1 MKNSDL
7 AILGLIHERPR
18 HGYQIEQVMEARNMR
33 EWTEIGFSSIYYI
46 LGRLAK
52 QGYIT
57 SRLEQSE
64 GKGPARKVYRI
75 TASGRDAWHRATVEA
90 LSTPKGGDLSFLL
103 GMVGLPA
110 IPTEEAIPALRA
122 YQEKLVERRDRVQER
137 WREAGERLP
146 LALDGLFG
154 YSVHIAGAE
163 IAWIEGF
170 IAKLERSL
178 EEIGQDL
185 TS

>member
-7 AILGLIHERPR
+7 AILGLILERPR
-18 HGYQIEQVMEARNMR
+18 HGYQIEQVIEERNMR

-46 LGRLAK
+46 LGRLER
-52 QGYIT
+52 QGYII

-90 LSTPKGGDLSFLL
+90 LSMPKGGDLSFLL

-110 IPTEEAIPALRA
+110 IPTDEAIPALHSYR
-122 YQEKLVERRDRVQER
+122 ERLVERRDRVQNR
-137 WREAGERLP
+137 WREAGEHLP
-146 LALDGLFG
+146 IALDGLFE
-154 YSVHIAGAE
+154 YSVHMAGAE
-163 IAWIEGF
+163 IEWIDGF
-170 IAKLERSL
+170 IAKLEASL
-178 EEIGQDL
+178 KVN
-185 TS
+185 